1 MDLDSQRRKAVEDKN
16 FYNSKN
22 KNLRFEIEEL
32 IKENKK
38 LTLEKNTSAQR
49 QQNLRTVNKQ
59 LEKKIDQLN
68 FPVKKNPIYLEMVE

>member
-38 LTLEKNTSAQR
+38 LTLEKNTSA
-49 QQNLRTVNKQ
+49 
-59 LEKKIDQLN
+59 
-68 FPVKKNPIYLEMVE
+68 